1 MGNQLSFSLTES
13 ELERQKAGVDMDMK
27 VDPRGKADKIMLI
40 VISTIYSI
48 DFVAVLYMLW
58 NIKYPPLKAKN
69 PTIMTL
75 VMISSIVWFVGDL
88 QTNGHVPLANTPMT
102 NCKAFGIWARLL
114 SGVCLYNSLISL
126 RAYGMYRVFYLHRPY
141 HGLGLYLPYFLYI
154 LCLIA
159 FGVVAQVLSPAIS
172 TVYVSGIDICSYT
185 AGFKAAMFGFLGATV
200 LIGAIAL
207 WKVRSIKS
215 SFNESREMMLSYIIM
230 VVALAFAITVSYI
243 GPKYTLDVRLRII
256 FTSLSHFLANILWWL
271 IMGVPMY
278 KCLFDHERYLKQWI
292 SKLRKDGLQKEYDID
307 SNTSSANSHRLSSS
321 YNRNSTLLA
330 SNNGYKKGG
339 NFYPM
344 EESVYEDGDS
354 IREGR

>member
-13 ELERQKAGVDMDMK
+13 ELERQKVGVAMDMK

-40 VISTIYSI
+40 AISTIYSI
-48 DFVAVLYMLW
+48 DFAAVLYMLW

-75 VMISSIVWFVGDL
+75 VMIASIVWFVGDL

-102 NCKAFGIWARLL
+102 NCKAFGIWAR
-114 SGVCLYNSLISL
+114 
-126 RAYGMYRVFYLHRPY
+126 
-141 HGLGLYLPYFLYI
+141 
-154 LCLIA
+154 
-159 FGVVAQVLSPAIS
+159 PAIS
-172 TVYVSGIDICSYT
+172 TVYVSGFDICSYT
-185 AGFKAAMFGFLGATV
+185 AGFKAAMFGFLGVTV
-200 LIGAIAL
+200 LIGAISL

-215 SFNESREMMLSYIIM
+215 SFNESREMIISYIIM
-230 VVALAFAITVSYI
+230 VVALAFAIAVSYI

-278 KCLFDHERYLKQWI
+278 KCLFDRERYLKKWI

-307 SNTSSANSHRLSSS
+307 SNTSTANSHRLSSS

-330 SNNGYKKGG
+330 SNNGYKKDRH
-339 NFYPM
+339 FYPM
-344 EESVYEDGDS
+344 EESVYEDSDS
-354 IREGR
+354 IREDR